1 MTEIHAPN
9 LLFDILHCLE
19 PVIPKSVSQAY
30 RQGMVG
36 ACVSGAG
43 VPILARDIWA
53 MFLPGLPALGLQGEM
68 VSLTPTTVVAT
79 LRERLRYGVP
89 VVLFGFS
96 GFLTPQEA
104 EPTDLNAEQTE
115 LEEEEWEEP
124 TVTRIAQVIG
134 ITQQGAICWQEPNAE
149 PCISSPE
156 QICTLFSHIL
166 RVMRAAEKGGKRDNI
181 RKAILRWVA
190 FAAAF
195 PERLPS
201 DSVLDTPVL
210 EAAQAFLREVAGRQ
224 KTPIPLRWK
233 YAADCFAEGWVPD
246 ALDWLR
252 EAVLREVH
260 LHPTLI
266 EVLLSPDTD
275 ALTDIQ
281 RRELIYLAR
290 AGQPALRAL
299 AAERLLLEIDRDD
312 AYRTLEQLCY
322 DPSYWVRAI
331 ARTLHAEP

>member
-9 LLFDILHCLE
+9 LFFELLQCFE

-30 RQGMVG
+30 RQGVTG
-36 ACVSGAG
+36 ACVFGAG
-43 VPILARDIWA
+43 GATLARDLWA

-68 VSLTPTTVVAT
+68 IPLSPAMVAHT

-89 VVLFGFS
+89 IALFGFS
-96 GFLTPQEA
+96 DFLAPQEA
-104 EPTDLNAEQTE
+104 EPNADTPAPEGESVTDWAE
-115 LEEEEWEEP
+115 P
-124 TVTRIAQVIG
+124 SVTRMGQVIG
-134 ITQQGAICWQEPNAE
+134 TTQQGAVCWQEANQE
-149 PCISSPE
+149 PRISSPE
-156 QICTLFSHIL
+156 EICLLFTHAL
-166 RVMRAAEKGGKRDNI
+166 RVTRAEERGGKRDNI
-181 RKAILRWVA
+181 RRALLRWVA

-201 DSVLDTPVL
+201 DTLVDEPVL
-210 EAAQAFLREVAGRQ
+210 ASAEAFLREIAGRQ
-224 KTPIPLRWK
+224 RSPIPLRWR
-233 YAADCFAEGWVPD
+233 YAADCYAEGWVLD

-252 EAVLREVH
+252 EAVLREIRLPPV
-260 LHPTLI
+260 LM
-266 EVLLSPDTD
+266 EVLLSSDTEPLSD
-275 ALTDIQ
+275 LQ

-299 AAERLLLEIDRDD
+299 SAERLLFEIDRDD

-331 ARTLHAEP
+331 ARTLHDEP